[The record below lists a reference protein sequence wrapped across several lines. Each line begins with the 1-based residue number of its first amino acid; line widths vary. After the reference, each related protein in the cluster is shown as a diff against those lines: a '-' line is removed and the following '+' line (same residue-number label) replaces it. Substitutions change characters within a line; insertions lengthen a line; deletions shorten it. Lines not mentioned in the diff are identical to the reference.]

1 MPCFLNTRMQAR
13 EVTAMVQSIRESNES
28 DSSAKPTGEE
38 LATRLFSLVMFGVC
52 ATILFMIVMGDW

>member
-1 MPCFLNTRMQAR
+1 MQAR
-13 EVTAMVQSIRESNES
+13 EVTAMVQSIPESNES

-52 ATILFMIVMGDW
+52 ATILFMIIMGDW